1 MSLVQM
7 TRMEGANAKEAI
19 TLAQLDESSF
29 EVATSKSVSS
39 VRSFSEL
46 CVVVIEPRVLARDC
60 LVTSLRSASPSLKTL
75 SFSTVQEWLKF
86 SGACDPV
93 SVVLLSVGNRVIRDG
108 QIDSDISLLI
118 NSPDKTPV
126 VLISDVEDAEQ
137 IMCAIESGVRGFIS
151 SSISLNIAI
160 EAMHLVTAGG
170 IYVPADSL
178 LSWRNLN
185 ESVTPADKSVSDRK
199 FTVRQNAVL
208 QALRQGKANKI
219 IAYELNMRESTVK
232 VHVRNIM
239 RKLKARNR
247 TEVAYLTSHETSS

>member
-1 MSLVQM
+1 MSLMQM
-7 TRMEGANAKEAI
+7 TRIEGADAKGTIE
-19 TLAQLDESSF
+19 LADFDAGSF
-29 EVATSKSVSS
+29 EVAASKSAS
-39 VRSFSEL
+39 RIRNFSEM

-60 LVTSLRSASPSLKTL
+60 LVTSLKSASPSLKTL
-75 SFSTVQEWLKF
+75 SFSTAQEWIRF

-160 EAMHLVTAGG
+160 EAMQAESMCRPTAFSRG
-170 IYVPADSL
+170 
-178 LSWRNLN
+178 
-185 ESVTPADKSVSDRK
+185 
-199 FTVRQNAVL
+199 
-208 QALRQGKANKI
+208 
-219 IAYELNMRESTVK
+219 
-232 VHVRNIM
+232 
-239 RKLKARNR
+239 
-247 TEVAYLTSHETSS
+247 ET